1 MSYCSNHLFHLNYA
15 IVLQKNDEMEQA
27 KMHIEIFDEL
37 FSALDAETQN
47 SDPDVIEQRKLF
59 SAS

>member
-1 MSYCSNHLFHLNYA
+1 
-15 IVLQKNDEMEQA
+15 MEQA
-27 KMHIEIFDEL
+27 KTHLEIFDEL